1 MNPLVCVP
9 LSPLSGL
16 VTTTSPAPRV
26 PAGVVAVIDVSEATV
41 TPVAELPFTV
51 TVAFDSKPV
60 PVIVIAVPPDVG
72 PEGGD
77 VEIEAGV
84 RKSRAWKSWTMR

>member
-1 MNPLVCVP
+1 M
-9 LSPLSGL
+9 
-16 VTTTSPAPRV
+16 
-26 PAGVVAVIDVSEATV
+26 IDVSEATV

-72 PEGGD
+72 PDDGD
-77 VEIEAGV
+77 VEIDAGV
-84 RKSRAWKSWTMR
+84 RKSRA

>member
-9 LSPLSGL
+9 LNPLSGL
-16 VTTTSPAPRV
+16 VTTTSAAPRV
-26 PAGVVAVIDVSEATV
+26 PDGVVAVIDVSDATV
-41 TPVAELPFTV
+41 TPVADPPFTV
-51 TVAFDSKPV
+51 TVAFDSNPV

-72 PEGGD
+72 PEDGD

-84 RKSRAWKSWTMR
+84 RKSRA